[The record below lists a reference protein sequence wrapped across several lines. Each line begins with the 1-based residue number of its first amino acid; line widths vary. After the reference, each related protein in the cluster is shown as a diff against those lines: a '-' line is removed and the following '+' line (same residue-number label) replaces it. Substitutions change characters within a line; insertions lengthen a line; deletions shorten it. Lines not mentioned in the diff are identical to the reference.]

1 MSGAKD
7 LLAGAH
13 TAAERMDVFDPVV
26 EELFHVEQ
34 DYLEKLFKRFF
45 STKTSRQ
52 EGSLAFFKC
61 QLRRTNVNGQV
72 KGGFQ
77 AHSDFI
83 HTVGEAL
90 LIQLCMKK
98 FSMDSLESE
107 PVILNLNLPEN
118 IRNSHVK
125 TRKPL
130 FWKIVQEVVNEIFM
144 EFHNPGCLPPVHL
157 DFEDTSVIIPREQL
171 CKNGYVDLK
180 MSTGEVYRVF
190 NSHETTDDL
199 QNYSIQLLMW
209 YIHFCEFQDGIREG
223 DPFRTNINLKRMI
236 PFFYSHSVRSKY
248 AVECIDYIL
257 KTEVMLPKHTA
268 MRVRLGSFVNPH
280 GKKGGNKPADMQQE
294 NNILVLKDV
303 IKGLGANKTTKA
315 MERASAAAPV
325 VAETVDNYM
334 NNIQCISRSG
344 KHSTKDNLEDV
355 TFLVQILG
363 GIDPFSVIDNRN
375 MNFFSGFR
383 KNPFSSISSEFH
395 SHLFKIVERL
405 KRCQNIDLEYY
416 NQ

>member
-1 MSGAKD
+1 
-7 LLAGAH
+7 
-13 TAAERMDVFDPVV
+13 
-26 EELFHVEQ
+26 
-34 DYLEKLFKRFF
+34 
-45 STKTSRQ
+45 
-52 EGSLAFFKC
+52 
-61 QLRRTNVNGQV
+61 
-72 KGGFQ
+72 
-77 AHSDFI
+77 
-83 HTVGEAL
+83 
-90 LIQLCMKK
+90 
-98 FSMDSLESE
+98 MDSLESE
-107 PVILNLNLPEN
+107 PVIPNLNLPEN
-118 IRNSHVK
+118 IRNTHVK

-130 FWKIVQEVVNEIFM
+130 FWKVVQEVVNEILM

-257 KTEVMLPKHTA
+257 KTEVMLPKLTA

-325 VAETVDNYM
+325 VAETVEKLYEQYSVHIKEWKTQYKRQFGRCDISCS
-334 NNIQCISRSG
+334 NIRW
-344 KHSTKDNLEDV
+344 
-355 TFLVQILG
+355 
-363 GIDPFSVIDNRN
+363 NR
-375 MNFFSGFR
+375 
-383 KNPFSSISSEFH
+383 PI
-395 SHLFKIVERL
+395 
-405 KRCQNIDLEYY
+405 
-416 NQ
+416 